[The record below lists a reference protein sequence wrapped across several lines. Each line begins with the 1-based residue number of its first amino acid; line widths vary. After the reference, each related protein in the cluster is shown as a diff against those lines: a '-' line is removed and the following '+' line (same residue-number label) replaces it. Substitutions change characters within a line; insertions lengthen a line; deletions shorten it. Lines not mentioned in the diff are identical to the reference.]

1 MVIKKRVKM
10 FILCFIVVMLFVSCC
25 LMITFTN
32 LDRVGKKYT
41 RNGNDYIFTFSTLG
55 FNIVGFKE
63 IKSPLKIKLLGINKG
78 KVLNSGRIDGG
89 EPSFYFVDGPNIY
102 FYTFKGEK
110 EYKLLGEGKE
120 ILSCCIDDLNSD
132 NIPEVLIISKD
143 KGKKYGDE
151 FIIFSYENS
160 MKEIYRR
167 SFSPL
172 NPWKV
177 QTADVDGD
185 GVREISIGVYKTTVF
200 HPVMAKR
207 PFVYGWDGKEIYSK
221 WLGSRLSKPFDDYI
235 FTDID
240 GDRMDEIVAI
250 ELREDGEKLL
260 NSYKWKGFG
269 FEAMGES
276 KAYND
281 ICELSFIIS
290 EADDRNN
297 FSARVMKKNE
307 WRKVEFCFKENRIVE
322 GDD

>member
-1 MVIKKRVKM
+1 MGINKRIKIVV
-10 FILCFIVVMLFVSCC
+10 FIIVMLFISGC
-25 LMITFTN
+25 LMITFIN
-32 LDRVGKKYT
+32 PDRVGKKYYK
-41 RNGNDYIFTFSTLG
+41 NSDDYIFTFSTLG

-78 KVLNSGRIDGG
+78 KAINSGRIDG
-89 EPSFYFVDGPNIY
+89 EVPSFYFLDGPNIC
-102 FYTFKGEK
+102 FYTLQGEK
-110 EYKLLGEGKE
+110 EYKLLGEEKE
-120 ILSCCIDDLNSD
+120 ILSCSIDDLNID
-132 NIPEVLIISKD
+132 NIPEILIISKD

-151 FIIFSYENS
+151 LIIFSYKNS

-167 SFSPL
+167 SFSDL

-185 GVREISIGVYKTTVF
+185 GVKEISVGVYKTTVF

-207 PFVYGWDGKEIYSK
+207 PFVYGWDGKGIYSK

-240 GDRMDEIVAI
+240 GDKMEEIIAI
-250 ELREDGEKLL
+250 ELGEDGKKLL

-276 KAYND
+276 KAYDD
-281 ICELSFIIS
+281 ICELSFIIVT
-290 EADDRNN
+290 ADNRNY
-297 FSARVMKKNE
+297 FSARVMEKNE
-307 WRKVEFCFKENRIVE
+307 WRKVEFCFKENSILE
-322 GDD
+322 GKD